1 MGNAVLA
8 APGSHRLEYFVFAR
22 QHGDILVTES
32 VQTPQPF
39 DFRHKRLRLDIG
51 GRFQIAGTRQPDNAH
66 APLPI
71 GV

>member
-1 MGNAVLA
+1 M
-8 APGSHRLEYFVFAR
+8 FAR

-51 GRFQIAGTRQPDNAH
+51 GRFLIAGTRQPDNAH